1 MGELELKTKTG
12 KLNKETN
19 NPYKTNKK
27 RTTQKNPKPK
37 PETNIEVLHNT
48 LHQVQKGKII
58 STEQWKRMPQH
69 TTCVTHSISEHL
81 RSTKCHILWI
91 DNYPEPPGTLFISSP

>member
-58 STEQWKRMPQH
+58 STEQWKRMPHHLCHPQH
-69 TTCVTHSISEHL
+69 FRASPFNEVSH
-81 RSTKCHILWI
+81 
-91 DNYPEPPGTLFISSP
+91 TLD